1 MKVEAIEVPTLRKP
15 LPPHANPEV
24 KILVLVEVT
33 AACQA
38 HDQSQNE
45 ICDGLLKIVPLCSSV
60 HPVALTNINIAV
72 GDNANRKKTVQK
84 VYKEVEAN
92 TKGANVKGTTL
103 IENPTN
109 DQNARNIGQ
118 ANDAVNAN
126 EFVDQGWRGNLLD
139 HPQDR
144 NINTQYHPNS
154 KDSKPVQEL
163 FIHNP

>member
-1 MKVEAIEVPTLRKP
+1 MKVEAIEILTLGKS
-15 LPPHANPEV
+15 LSPHADPEV

-38 HDQSQNE
+38 HNQSQNE
-45 ICDGLLKIVPLCSSV
+45 ICDGVLEIVPLHSSV
-60 HPVALTNINIAV
+60 YPVTLTNIDIAV
-72 GDNANRKKTVQK
+72 GDNTNGKKTVQK
-84 VYKEVEAN
+84 VYEEVEAN
-92 TKGANVKGTTL
+92 TKWTNVRGTTL

-144 NINTQYHPNS
+144 DI
-154 KDSKPVQEL
+154 DW
-163 FIHNP
+163 